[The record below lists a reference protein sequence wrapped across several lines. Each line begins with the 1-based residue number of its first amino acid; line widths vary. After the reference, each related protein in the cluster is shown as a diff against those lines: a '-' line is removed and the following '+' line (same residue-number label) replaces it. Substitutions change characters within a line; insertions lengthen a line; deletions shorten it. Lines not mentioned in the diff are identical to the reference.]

1 MMAVD
6 KYEDLAIVLAW
17 PEQTARGDESWMSLF
32 KKLGIVK
39 NLNFKVGHSAIIL
52 IEKKTGKLAYFDF
65 GRYISPRGYGRAR
78 SAVVDP
84 RLQME
89 NTAQIANGEIQN
101 LLALLNE
108 LKSIEYATH
117 GGKSLYFSIAQ
128 QLSFMK
134 GIQYA
139 QSVVDQGHI
148 LYGALARNNNSCSRY
163 VAQIL
168 LASLKPKHPSRRS
181 IYLPES
187 FKASPMSNVVNA
199 DPDRSVYC
207 FENGNLRKFN
217 MSRYQSL
224 TFQLSLLFHNII
236 PKKAALLPCDRQ
248 AGFMIEPVRP
258 TSVPDHAQWLGG
270 IGEGVWYSLSLAS
283 LNTYLITRYN
293 SKGDVEYH
301 EHCQAEEY
309 LDPKKDYQFTY
320 NCHYGYYTLKLQQK
334 VIKLIAIDKTV
345 TQAVKN

>member
-17 PEQTARGDESWMSLF
+17 PEQTARGDEGWMAFF

-39 NLNFKVGHSAIIL
+39 NLNFKVGHSAIML
-52 IEKKTGKLAYFDF
+52 IEKRTGKLAYFDF

-78 SAVVDP
+78 SALIDP
-84 RLQME
+84 RLRIE
-89 NTAQIANGEIQN
+89 NTAKIANGEIEN
-101 LLALLNE
+101 LLELLNE

-117 GGKSLYFSIAQ
+117 GSKSLYFSIAT
-128 QLSFMK
+128 QLSFK
-134 GIQYA
+134 NGTQFA
-139 QSVVDQGHI
+139 QSVVQQGHI

-168 LASLKPKHPSRRS
+168 LAALRPKHPSRRS
-181 IYLPES
+181 VYLPES

-199 DPDRSVYC
+199 VPDRTVYC
-207 FENGNLRKFN
+207 FENGNLRKFG
-217 MSRYQSL
+217 MTRYQSL

-248 AGFMIEPVRP
+248 AGFMIEPMRP
-258 TSVPDHAQWLGG
+258 TTVPDHAQWLGG
-270 IGEGVWYSLSLAS
+270 IGEGVWYSLRLAS

-293 SKGDVEYH
+293 SKGEAEYH
-301 EHCQAEEY
+301 EYCQSEEY

-320 NCHYGYYTLKLQQK
+320 NCHYGSYTLKFQQK
-334 VIKLIAIDKTV
+334 EIKLIATDKTI
-345 TQAVKN
+345 THAIKN